1 MRSARLAA
9 VALVGLGVVV
19 YSAWLLEFLLPTG
32 VSPVQQSVEALLPA
46 SPLFR
51 VTTGIAGLAFALA
64 CPPLLRLVPV
74 HWTGRVAAITL
85 AFFGLVL
92 IADALV
98 PGTSAAQILEN
109 LAFVG
114 GSFSLVFWWPP
125 PWREWAVAGFA
136 LVLITWALVLIA
148 SLLGPG
154 HLVGVFS
161 RVQVGVRAAL
171 MGSGVA
177 YIVIRPLPRF
187 ASRAGR

>member
-1 MRSARLAA
+1 MRTARLAA

-19 YSAWLLEFLLPTG
+19 YSAWLLEFFLPTG
-32 VSPVQQSVEALLPA
+32 VSPAQQTVEELLRA
-46 SPLFR
+46 VPLFR
-51 VTTGIAGLAFALA
+51 ITTGVAGFAFVLA

-85 AFFGLVL
+85 ALFGLVL
-92 IADALV
+92 IVDALV
-98 PGTSAAQILEN
+98 PGTIAAQLLEN

-125 PWREWAVAGFA
+125 PWREWALAGFA
-136 LVLITWALVLIA
+136 LVLLTWALVLVA

-154 HLVGVFS
+154 HLAGVFS
-161 RVQVGVRAAL
+161 RVQLGVRAVL

-177 YIVIRPLPRF
+177 YIVITPLPRF
-187 ASRAGR
+187 ASRPVR